1 MVGRD
6 VNLRANRVPVERGR
20 AVLRVNGLHVCDDV
34 GQEKVRGVSLDV
46 HAGEIVGI
54 AGVDGNGQSQ
64 LAEAI
69 MHLRPA
75 LQGQVFLDEREVT
88 RLTVAQHRALGLS
101 YIPADRRHV
110 GAVTEMSVADNAILG
125 SQRQRTRGLFLD
137 RRKIREYA
145 ERLVA
150 RFGVRASGIGAM
162 AGKLSGGNL
171 QKLILGREILQD
183 AAAIVVEQPTRGLD
197 VGAVESVWLELLRE
211 RERGKAILL
220 ISAELEELMNLADR
234 IAVMFEGR
242 IVGILDAASV
252 TQEKLGL
259 MISGASMK
267 LIERRL
273 TPADSPLAITTAMV
287 LAVLA
292 AMLVTSLLFVLYGA
306 NPFRAYFA
314 LFHEP
319 FATMRGFGYTLVR
332 TAPLTLIALG
342 TIVSWRS
349 GFGYLGFEGCFV
361 IGAAATS
368 WLALAT
374 APAEPWAAPLVAFLP
389 LVLLLSF
396 AAGAVWAGVVAL
408 IRARFGGNEVLIS
421 LMTNYVAILIVQY
434 LVSGPMRAPGGVPE
448 TALLPR
454 ATWLPFILPGTRAH
468 AGILLALLATL
479 LVWMLLRKTP
489 LGYELIVSGL
499 SPSAARYG
507 GINVGVRLVLAAFF
521 AGGLGALAGTVEV
534 LGEQHRLMDGISG
547 GVGFTGIIVALLAKL
562 NPLAVIPAAV
572 LYGGMTVGANAMQ
585 RRAGIPSSITF
596 ILQSL
601 IVLMVLASD
610 IFRRYRVKLT

>member
-1 MVGRD
+1 
-6 VNLRANRVPVERGR
+6 
-20 AVLRVNGLHVCDDV
+20 
-34 GQEKVRGVSLDV
+34 
-46 HAGEIVGI
+46 
-54 AGVDGNGQSQ
+54 
-64 LAEAI
+64 
-69 MHLRPA
+69 
-75 LQGQVFLDEREVT
+75 
-88 RLTVAQHRALGLS
+88 
-101 YIPADRRHV
+101 
-110 GAVTEMSVADNAILG
+110 
-125 SQRQRTRGLFLD
+125 
-137 RRKIREYA
+137 
-145 ERLVA
+145 
-150 RFGVRASGIGAM
+150 
-162 AGKLSGGNL
+162 
-171 QKLILGREILQD
+171 
-183 AAAIVVEQPTRGLD
+183 
-197 VGAVESVWLELLRE
+197 
-211 RERGKAILL
+211 
-220 ISAELEELMNLADR
+220 
-234 IAVMFEGR
+234 
-242 IVGILDAASV
+242 
-252 TQEKLGL
+252 
-259 MISGASMK
+259 MK

-273 TPADSPLAITTAMV
+273 TPADSPLAITTAMI
-287 LAVLA
+287 LAVAA

-306 NPFRAYFA
+306 NPLRAYVA

-361 IGAAATS
+361 IGAAATT
-368 WLALAT
+368 WLALST
-374 APAEPWAAPLVAFLP
+374 TLPFFAFLP

-396 AAGAVWAGVVAL
+396 AAGALWAGVVAL

-454 ATWLPFILPGTRAH
+454 ATWLPFILHGTRAH
-468 AGILLALLATL
+468 AGIVLALLAAL

-499 SPSAARYG
+499 SPSAARFG
-507 GINVGVRLVLAAFF
+507 GINVGVRLVLAAFL

-534 LGEQHRLMDGISG
+534 LGQQHRLMDGISG

-562 NPLAVIPAAV
+562 NPLAVIPAAM

-610 IFRRYRVKLT
+610 LLRRYRVKLT

>member
-1 MVGRD
+1 V
-6 VNLRANRVPVERGR
+6 
-20 AVLRVNGLHVCDDV
+20 
-34 GQEKVRGVSLDV
+34 
-46 HAGEIVGI
+46 
-54 AGVDGNGQSQ
+54 
-64 LAEAI
+64 
-69 MHLRPA
+69 
-75 LQGQVFLDEREVT
+75 
-88 RLTVAQHRALGLS
+88 
-101 YIPADRRHV
+101 
-110 GAVTEMSVADNAILG
+110 
-125 SQRQRTRGLFLD
+125 
-137 RRKIREYA
+137 
-145 ERLVA
+145 
-150 RFGVRASGIGAM
+150 
-162 AGKLSGGNL
+162 
-171 QKLILGREILQD
+171 
-183 AAAIVVEQPTRGLD
+183 
-197 VGAVESVWLELLRE
+197 
-211 RERGKAILL
+211 
-220 ISAELEELMNLADR
+220 
-234 IAVMFEGR
+234 
-242 IVGILDAASV
+242 
-252 TQEKLGL
+252 
-259 MISGASMK
+259 K
-267 LIERRL
+267 LIERRV
-273 TPADSPLAITTAMV
+273 TPADSPFVVTIAMV
-287 LAVLA
+287 IAVVA
-292 AMLVTSLLFVLYGA
+292 AMLATSLLFLLYGA
-306 NPFRAYFA
+306 NPFQADIA

-361 IGAAATS
+361 IGSAATT
-368 WLALAT
+368 WLALLT
-374 APAEPWAAPLVAFLP
+374 APGATVGPLPLMVFLP
-389 LVLLLSF
+389 LAIVLSF

-454 ATWLPFILPGTRAH
+454 ATWLPFILHGTRAH

-499 SPSAARYG
+499 SPAAARYG
-507 GINVGVRLVLAAFF
+507 GINVGLRLVVAAFL

-534 LGEQHRLMDGISG
+534 LGQQHRLMDGISG

-610 IFRRYRVKLT
+610 LFRRYRVNLAVFKTERR

>member
-1 MVGRD
+1 
-6 VNLRANRVPVERGR
+6 
-20 AVLRVNGLHVCDDV
+20 
-34 GQEKVRGVSLDV
+34 
-46 HAGEIVGI
+46 
-54 AGVDGNGQSQ
+54 
-64 LAEAI
+64 
-69 MHLRPA
+69 
-75 LQGQVFLDEREVT
+75 
-88 RLTVAQHRALGLS
+88 
-101 YIPADRRHV
+101 
-110 GAVTEMSVADNAILG
+110 
-125 SQRQRTRGLFLD
+125 
-137 RRKIREYA
+137 
-145 ERLVA
+145 
-150 RFGVRASGIGAM
+150 
-162 AGKLSGGNL
+162 
-171 QKLILGREILQD
+171 
-183 AAAIVVEQPTRGLD
+183 
-197 VGAVESVWLELLRE
+197 
-211 RERGKAILL
+211 
-220 ISAELEELMNLADR
+220 
-234 IAVMFEGR
+234 
-242 IVGILDAASV
+242 
-252 TQEKLGL
+252 
-259 MISGASMK
+259 MK
-267 LIERRL
+267 LINANKLYRKSGVKLFERRL

-292 AMLVTSLLFVLYGA
+292 ATLVTSLLFVLYGA
-306 NPFRAYFA
+306 NPLRAYVA

-319 FATMRGFGYTLVR
+319 YATMRGFGYTLVR

-361 IGAAATS
+361 IGAAATT
-368 WLALAT
+368 WLALLT
-374 APAEPWAAPLVAFLP
+374 APAGAVGPLPFFVFLP

-396 AAGAVWAGVVAL
+396 ATGAVWAGVVAL

-434 LVSGPMRAPGGVPE
+434 LVSGPMRAP
-448 TALLPR
+448 
-454 ATWLPFILPGTRAH
+454 TWLPFILPGTRAH

-507 GINVGVRLVLAAFF
+507 GINVGMRLVLAAFF

-562 NPLAVIPAAV
+562 NPLAVIPAAA